1 MTRANSYTKNIACL
15 ESLWNSDL
23 EDRWS
28 VRPILDVIANIQDLK
43 LAHLSCN
50 TEPEF
55 AYNLRMLG
63 KRRSYGILYL
73 AFHGA
78 PGELYLADD
87 TAVSLEALQE
97 YMGTRFSDWIIHFGC
112 CSTIRVEQ
120 ERLRSFVA
128 ATQVKMVV
136 GYTKDVDW
144 IESSAMD
151 LLIFQALQ
159 QYVDLRACWRHLQK
173 SYADLVARTGLDV
186 VLGP

>member
-1 MTRANSYTKNIACL
+1 MARTDSYTKNIACL

-28 VRPILDVIANIQDLK
+28 VRPILDVIVNVQDLK
-43 LAHLSCN
+43 LAYLSCN
-50 TEPEF
+50 TEAEF
-55 AYNLRMLG
+55 IYNLKMLS

-78 PGELYLADD
+78 PGEFYLADD
-87 TAVSLEALQE
+87 SAISLETLSE
-97 YMGTRFSDWIIHFGC
+97 YMATRFTDWIIHFGC
-112 CSTIRVEQ
+112 CSTMRVSASQ
-120 ERLRSFVA
+120 LDSFIE
-128 ATQVKMVV
+128 ATGVKMVL

-159 QYVDLRACWRHLQK
+159 QYVDLRACWRGLQK
-173 SYADLVARTGLDV
+173 SYPDLIDKTGLNV
-186 VLGP
+186 VVR

>member
-1 MTRANSYTKNIACL
+1 MTRATSYTKNIACL
-15 ESLWNSDL
+15 ESMWNTDL

-28 VRPILDVIANIQDLK
+28 VQPILEVIANTQNLK

-55 AYNLRMLG
+55 VYNLRMLG
-63 KRRSYGILYL
+63 KRRSYGIIYL

-78 PGELYLADD
+78 PGQFYLADD
-87 TAVSLEALQE
+87 TGVSLETLQE
-97 YMGTRFSDWIIHFGC
+97 YMATQFTDRIIHFGC
-112 CSTIRVEQ
+112 CSTIRVAA
-120 ERLRSFVA
+120 ERLQSFVA
-128 ATQVKMVV
+128 TTQVKMVI

-159 QYVDLRACWRHLQK
+159 QYVDLHSCWRYLQRTFP
-173 SYADLVARTGLDV
+173 DLVERTGLHV
-186 VLGP
+186 VLG